1 MEQQTIMLVD
11 DAKINRDMLKEILG
25 SRYRYVEAANGREAV
40 RLLER
45 NLTIDLMLLDINM
58 PEMDGLQVLEQ
69 MNRFHWI
76 NEIPVIMI
84 SAEESRRTIR
94 LA

>member
-40 RLLER
+40 RLLEDFPD
-45 NLTIDLMLLDINM
+45 N
-58 PEMDGLQVLEQ
+58 
-69 MNRFHWI
+69 
-76 NEIPVIMI
+76 
-84 SAEESRRTIR
+84 
-94 LA
+94 